1 MEKTRRNTW
10 TASASELRRLKVL
23 TACGMM
29 CALALVLNMTTTF
42 NIGPYIRI
50 GVSGIP
56 SQVVDYLFG
65 PVVGGI
71 FGGVLDIVKYVL
83 RPDGNF
89 FPGFTISGIMGGMI
103 YGTILYRQR
112 PTVLRILA
120 AQAAVKT
127 VVNIGL
133 NSVWLHMLY
142 GQALA
147 ALLPARCVS
156 NLVMLPVD
164 TLILYLVLRVLDGPM
179 KRILAEE

>member
-1 MEKTRRNTW
+1 MKGGFFMEKTRRNTW

-56 SQVVDYLFG
+56 AQVVDYLFG

-89 FPGFTISGIMGGMI
+89 FPGFTISGIVGGMI
-103 YGTILYRQR
+103 YGAILYRQR

-120 AQAAVKT
+120 AQAAVWLRSSLEADMPHLRFSLLRFEIR
-127 VVNIGL
+127 NNL
-133 NSVWLHMLY
+133 NNW
-142 GQALA
+142 
-147 ALLPARCVS
+147 
-156 NLVMLPVD
+156 
-164 TLILYLVLRVLDGPM
+164 
-179 KRILAEE
+179 